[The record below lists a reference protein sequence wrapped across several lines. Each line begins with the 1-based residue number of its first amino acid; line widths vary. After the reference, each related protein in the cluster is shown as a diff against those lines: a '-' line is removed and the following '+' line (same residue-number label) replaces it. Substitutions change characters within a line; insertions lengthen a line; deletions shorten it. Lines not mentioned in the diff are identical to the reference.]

1 MFELSTNSYQT
12 LMAKSMTDTFR
23 DYRMDK
29 SINTVKETVMNNKG
43 LFVGT
48 TVAGIVYE
56 NKERKRLNF
65 DVIQI

>member
-1 MFELSTNSYQT
+1 
-12 LMAKSMTDTFR
+12 
-23 DYRMDK
+23 MDK

-43 LFVGT
+43 LCVGA

-65 DVIQI
+65 DLVQINRVK

>member
-1 MFELSTNSYQT
+1 
-12 LMAKSMTDTFR
+12 MTDTFR

-43 LFVGT
+43 LVVGA

-56 NKERKRLNF
+56 NRERKRLNF
-65 DVIQI
+65 DVVQI